1 MLQGDISPAGDS
13 EAIGRVEQIVE
24 RLQLNILQVMH
35 DTEHVN
41 SGNNLDILLLMSW
54 NPQSG
59 EATNQTPFVEE
70 QIEGSRSSMYSR
82 YDAGRGKNCVDSS
95 KIHAPEQPA

>member
-41 SGNNLDILLLMSW
+41 SGYNLDIL
-54 NPQSG
+54 
-59 EATNQTPFVEE
+59 
-70 QIEGSRSSMYSR
+70 RS
-82 YDAGRGKNCVDSS
+82 
-95 KIHAPEQPA
+95 

>member
-1 MLQGDISPAGDS
+1 MDLTMPPLQEGQNLAIPMLSYYLGSIYHELGSIEWKRSGVGGEMLQGDISPAGDS

-41 SGNNLDILLLMSW
+41 SGYNLDIL
-54 NPQSG
+54 
-59 EATNQTPFVEE
+59 
-70 QIEGSRSSMYSR
+70 RS
-82 YDAGRGKNCVDSS
+82 
-95 KIHAPEQPA
+95 